1 MSVHNRMANYV
12 PVKTPVSEAFLS
24 RFNIEYL
31 HGAIIKNVSA
41 KTGMNIDRQS
51 DGDLQALMVRVYDHM
66 VENPYGDISRQVS
79 RMNDIVV
86 QEASKTIQT
95 GILQQLSFMDYVTR
109 NPVPLAMPVS
119 TSTHGNKMPAN
130 DKFAVPFQ

>member
-1 MSVHNRMANYV
+1 MANYV

-31 HGAIIKNVSA
+31 HSAIVKNVSS

-66 VENPYGDISRQVS
+66 VENPYGDVSKQVS
-79 RMNDIVV
+79 RMNDVVV
-86 QEASKTIQT
+86 QEATKTIQT
-95 GILQQLSFMDYVTR
+95 GILQQLSYMDYISS

-119 TSTHGNKMPAN
+119 TSTHGNKIPAN